1 MNSMKN
7 NSLIAGGIAHSK
19 IQLDH
24 INTINLDHI
33 NKCVMPENLQGGFV
47 YIAKSN
53 IGLVKVGKT
62 RNVPARMKQLSSGS
76 GVFITDV
83 FCTSAEQQYGEIET
97 RSHHLLSS
105 YSQAGEWFSADFD
118 AVKQVVQQVAKNLH
132 TEIMPRIKKN
142 PYNVYLWLCANEEQ
156 GKFESVLI
164 DILSDDSKA
173 FLHSLGVNVTA
184 YIANCIHS
192 MGTIILHNK
201 NTAHVI
207 YPNGYVI
214 TELSKLRA
222 EWEQIE
228 SEDVKTDESDFM
240 ELLLD
245 ISDMPAFIEEVES
258 WRNRSVSKYFYSL
271 LNIEGQ
277 ELAQS
282 VKVEQ

>member
-1 MNSMKN
+1 MKN
-7 NSLIAGGIAHSK
+7 KMTVMGQGFAHPEIKLS
-19 IQLDH
+19 D
-24 INTINLDHI
+24 INTINLEHI

-47 YIAKSN
+47 YVAKSS

-76 GVFITDV
+76 GIFITDV
-83 FCTSAEQQYGEIET
+83 FCTSAEQYYSEIEM

-118 AVKQVVQQVAKNLH
+118 MVKQVVQKVAKKLH
-132 TEIMPRIKKN
+132 NELLPRIKKN

-156 GKFESVLI
+156 DKFESVLI

-173 FLHSLGVNVTA
+173 FLHGLGVNVTA

-207 YPNGYVI
+207 YPNGYVN
-214 TELSKLRA
+214 TELSALKA
-222 EWEQIE
+222 EWGQIE
-228 SEDVKTDESDFM
+228 SEGVKTDESDFM

-245 ISDMPAFIEEVES
+245 ISDMPAFLEEVEF

-271 LNIEGQ
+271 LNIERQ
-277 ELAQS
+277 ELAQR
-282 VKVEQ
+282 VEVAQ

>member
-1 MNSMKN
+1 MKN
-7 NSLIAGGIAHSK
+7 KMTVMGQGFAHPENHSSDIK
-19 IQLDH
+19 
-24 INTINLDHI
+24 TINLEHI
-33 NKCVMPENLQGGFV
+33 NKCVMPENMQGGFV

-118 AVKQVVQQVAKNLH
+118 MVKQVVQQVAKNLH
-132 TEIMPRIKKN
+132 NELLPRIKKN

-156 GKFESVLI
+156 DKFESVLI
-164 DILSDDSKA
+164 DILSDDSKV

-192 MGTIILHNK
+192 MGTVILHNK

-222 EWEQIE
+222 EWGQIE

-240 ELLLD
+240 EILLD

-271 LNIEGQ
+271 LNIERQ
-277 ELAQS
+277 ELAQR
-282 VKVEQ
+282 VEVAQ